1 MTAYIKT
8 TGEKVDVFPD
18 KCVGIERIN
27 PISYIK
33 HFVWTEYYTG
43 RHFAEDELNTTDTQ
57 EPYTLAAD
65 YAAGYIN

>member
-1 MTAYIKT
+1 MIATVIA

-27 PISYIK
+27 PVSYIK

-43 RHFAEDELNTTDTQ
+43 RHFAEDELNIPDFSCEIQ
-57 EPYTLAAD
+57 
-65 YAAGYIN
+65 IRR